1 MKNILSILTTVAL
14 LAMFSCESSKQ
25 LPENYQD
32 EVKQKIAESNKLY
45 FEAWENEDLDSTM
58 TFIDEGFIN
67 MFSFGPSQTKEE
79 GRESFK
85 NVFDTYSV
93 EDVEYKRVEC
103 IVDKNYAFETGF
115 FKQKWVT
122 NDKQDTISFDMR
134 GLTVLIKQEDSSWKI
149 FRMMGQ
155 Q

>member
-1 MKNILSILTTVAL
+1 MKNILSILTAVAL
-14 LAMFSCESSKQ
+14 LATFSCQQPKQ
-25 LPENYQD
+25 LPESYQV
-32 EVKQKIAESNKLY
+32 EVKQKIAETLKLY
-45 FEAWENEDLDSTM
+45 NEAWENEDLDSTM

-79 GRESFK
+79 GRVSFK

-93 EDVEYKRVEC
+93 DDVEYKRVEC

-115 FKQKWVT
+115 YKQKWVT

-134 GLTVLIKQEDSSWKI
+134 GLIVFKKQEDGSWKM
-149 FRMMGQ
+149 FRLMAQ

>member
-14 LAMFSCESSKQ
+14 LVTFSCQQPKQ

-32 EVKQKIAESNKLY
+32 EVKQKIAETLKLY
-45 FEAWENEDLDSTM
+45 LEAWENEDLDSSM
-58 TFIDEGFIN
+58 TFIDEEYIN

-93 EDVEYKRVEC
+93 EDVEYTRVEC
-103 IVDKNYAFETGF
+103 IVDKNYAFETWF

-122 NDKQDTISFDMR
+122 NDKQDTILFDMR
-134 GLTVLIKQEDSSWKI
+134 GLTVLKKQEDGSWKM
-149 FRMMGQ
+149 FRLMGQ

>member
-1 MKNILSILTTVAL
+1 MRNILSILLATFL
-14 LAMFSCESSKQ
+14 LIAISCQQPEQ

-32 EVKQKIAESNKLY
+32 EVKQKIAETLMFY

-58 TFIDEGFIN
+58 TFIDEEYIN
-67 MFSFGPSQTKEE
+67 MFSFGFSKTKEE
-79 GRESFK
+79 GREIFK
-85 NVFDTYSV
+85 NIFDTNSV

-103 IVDKNYAFETGF
+103 IVDKNYAFETWF
-115 FKQKWVT
+115 LKQKWVT

-134 GLTVLIKQEDSSWKI
+134 GLTVFKKQEDGCWKM
-149 FRMMGQ
+149 FRLMGQ